1 MVIDK
6 KDRAAIIIEG
16 EMRDQLKQMMK
27 DNNLRIN
34 GSVPGLGRRTAA
46 YRRMAM
52 LLLVLFGLSGATIG
66 WISPSIPT
74 EAAPDTPP
82 AIAPV
87 LKGPLIRADVASLS
101 EFSFGQDLNVEM
113 TVENYGDVTARNVL
127 IFSRQSPA
135 GYFYTVVADQPSV
148 PLNAN
153 DQKVCLDDLAPAEW
167 KIIHFS
173 IHAPQSSQI
182 KGEWSH
188 KFYFNFAYSYD
199 AAVEAKL
206 AAVTLSTRPGKILV
220 QTSVF
225 AK

>member
-1 MVIDK
+1 
-6 KDRAAIIIEG
+6 
-16 EMRDQLKQMMK
+16 
-27 DNNLRIN
+27 
-34 GSVPGLGRRTAA
+34 
-46 YRRMAM
+46 M
-52 LLLVLFGLSGATIG
+52 LLLVLFSLGGAMVG
-66 WISPSIPT
+66 WTSLAMPA
-74 EAAPDTPP
+74 EAAQDIPP
-82 AIAPV
+82 AAAPV

-113 TVENYGDVTARNVL
+113 TVENYGDATARNVR

-135 GYFYTVVADQPSV
+135 GYFYTVVANQPAI

-153 DQKVCLDDLAPAEW
+153 DQKVCLDNLAPAEW

-188 KFYFNFAYSYD
+188 KFYFNFTYSYD
-199 AAVEAKL
+199 AVAEAKL

-225 AK
+225 AR